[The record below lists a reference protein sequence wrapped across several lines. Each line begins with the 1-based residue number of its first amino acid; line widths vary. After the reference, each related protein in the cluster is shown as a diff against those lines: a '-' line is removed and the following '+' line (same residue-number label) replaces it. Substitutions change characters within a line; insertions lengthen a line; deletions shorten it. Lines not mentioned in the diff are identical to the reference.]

1 MSRRQPRDSQGSEG
15 SEVHPPEFRG
25 QDENGNVRPADV
37 RYLTEEQAAAL
48 EAYKAEQEAQR

>member
-1 MSRRQPRDSQGSEG
+1 MGRRQARDSQGSG
-15 SEVHPPEFRG
+15 VHPSEFRG